1 MAKLNYATEYL
12 QTLEQMFPYVLYFG
26 DLFATPNNGRYR
38 WVNSRVIE
46 VPTISTTGRT
56 DGDRDTIGT
65 RKRNYNNEWKPLT
78 LENHRQWQTLVH
90 PRDIAET
97 KGVVAIGNIT
107 KVYNEEQK
115 FPEMN
120 AYCIS
125 KLYADWTT
133 DGAKTAHSEA
143 LTEENVLTVFDEM
156 MKDMDNKR
164 VPRAG
169 RILYVTPDVR
179 TLINNAKQI
188 YRRLKKIVIG
198 IPKAKTEYVSVP
210 GMNGDLDLSEAQ
222 NGGVKY
228 EMRTLKFTF
237 GARNCSYERWSGL
250 LSQIASDLQGI
261 SKRIILDTDKG
272 YYYTGRC
279 EIETEKNNDVTAEI
293 VISCKCE
300 PYKISV
306 DSSDEPWKWDTFSFI
321 NGVIRNTSEI
331 TISSGSGWQKVSLDG
346 WVHNET
352 LRIVSNAEMKVRY
365 RNSTYTI
372 YTGENIMYDIVLY
385 KGANDLYFQGTG
397 KVTLIHRGGML

>member
-26 DLFATPNNGRYR
+26 DLFATPNNGRFR

-133 DGAKTAHSEA
+133 DGAKTA
-143 LTEENVLTVFDEM
+143 TV
-156 MKDMDNKR
+156 
-164 VPRAG
+164 
-169 RILYVTPDVR
+169 
-179 TLINNAKQI
+179 
-188 YRRLKKIVIG
+188 
-198 IPKAKTEYVSVP
+198 
-210 GMNGDLDLSEAQ
+210 
-222 NGGVKY
+222 
-228 EMRTLKFTF
+228 
-237 GARNCSYERWSGL
+237 
-250 LSQIASDLQGI
+250 
-261 SKRIILDTDKG
+261 
-272 YYYTGRC
+272 
-279 EIETEKNNDVTAEI
+279 
-293 VISCKCE
+293 KC
-300 PYKISV
+300 
-306 DSSDEPWKWDTFSFI
+306 
-321 NGVIRNTSEI
+321 
-331 TISSGSGWQKVSLDG
+331 
-346 WVHNET
+346 
-352 LRIVSNAEMKVRY
+352 
-365 RNSTYTI
+365 
-372 YTGENIMYDIVLY
+372 
-385 KGANDLYFQGTG
+385 
-397 KVTLIHRGGML
+397 

>member
-1 MAKLNYATEYL
+1 M
-12 QTLEQMFPYVLYFG
+12 
-26 DLFATPNNGRYR
+26 
-38 WVNSRVIE
+38 
-46 VPTISTTGRT
+46 
-56 DGDRDTIGT
+56 
-65 RKRNYNNEWKPLT
+65 
-78 LENHRQWQTLVH
+78 
-90 PRDIAET
+90 
-97 KGVVAIGNIT
+97 
-107 KVYNEEQK
+107 
-115 FPEMN
+115 
-120 AYCIS
+120 
-125 KLYADWTT
+125 
-133 DGAKTAHSEA
+133 
-143 LTEENVLTVFDEM
+143 
-156 MKDMDNKR
+156 
-164 VPRAG
+164 
-169 RILYVTPDVR
+169 
-179 TLINNAKQI
+179 
-188 YRRLKKIVIG
+188 
-198 IPKAKTEYVSVP
+198 
-210 GMNGDLDLSEAQ
+210 
-222 NGGVKY
+222 
-228 EMRTLKFTF
+228 KFTF

-321 NGVIRNTSEI
+321 NGVIRNTSDI

>member
-1 MAKLNYATEYL
+1 MSGVGITFYETHS
-12 QTLEQMFPYVLYFG
+12 F
-26 DLFATPNNGRYR
+26 
-38 WVNSRVIE
+38 
-46 VPTISTTGRT
+46 
-56 DGDRDTIGT
+56 RDWG
-65 RKRNYNNEWKPLT
+65 L
-78 LENHRQWQTLVH
+78 
-90 PRDIAET
+90 
-97 KGVVAIGNIT
+97 
-107 KVYNEEQK
+107 
-115 FPEMN
+115 
-120 AYCIS
+120 
-125 KLYADWTT
+125 
-133 DGAKTAHSEA
+133 
-143 LTEENVLTVFDEM
+143 
-156 MKDMDNKR
+156 
-164 VPRAG
+164 
-169 RILYVTPDVR
+169 
-179 TLINNAKQI
+179 
-188 YRRLKKIVIG
+188 RLKKIAIG

-293 VISCKCE
+293 VIS
-300 PYKISV
+300 
-306 DSSDEPWKWDTFSFI
+306 
-321 NGVIRNTSEI
+321 
-331 TISSGSGWQKVSLDG
+331 LDG

-385 KGANDLYFQGTG
+385 KGVNDLYFQGTG